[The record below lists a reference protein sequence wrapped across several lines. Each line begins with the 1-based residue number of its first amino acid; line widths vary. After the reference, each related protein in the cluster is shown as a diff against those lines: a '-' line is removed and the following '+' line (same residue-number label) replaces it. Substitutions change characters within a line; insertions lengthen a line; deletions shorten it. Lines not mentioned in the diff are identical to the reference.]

1 MLKYAINFIEDDN
14 DTYMVDCPDL
24 PLVTTFGETRKEATH
39 YAKGAIAEAIAC
51 HLAYGD
57 DIPPPRATGE
67 AMVRVAFDLEFRVR
81 LKWLL
86 NPHKPWAERIFG

>member
-1 MLKYAINFIEDDN
+1 MMRVLFL
-14 DTYMVDCPDL
+14 VSCPDL
-24 PLVTTFGETRKEATH
+24 PEVVTFDETRKEAIH
-39 YAKGAIAEAIAC
+39 YAKGAIEEMIAC
-51 HLAYGD
+51 HLALRE

-67 AMVRVAFDLEFRVR
+67 AMMRVAFDLEFRIR

>member
-24 PLVTTFGETRKEATH
+24 PEVVTFGETRKDAIH
-39 YAKGAIAEAIAC
+39 YAKGAIEEIICARFALGE
-51 HLAYGD
+51 
-57 DIPPPRATGE
+57 DIPAPRATGE
-67 AMVRVAFDLEFRVR
+67 AMVRVAFDLEFRIR